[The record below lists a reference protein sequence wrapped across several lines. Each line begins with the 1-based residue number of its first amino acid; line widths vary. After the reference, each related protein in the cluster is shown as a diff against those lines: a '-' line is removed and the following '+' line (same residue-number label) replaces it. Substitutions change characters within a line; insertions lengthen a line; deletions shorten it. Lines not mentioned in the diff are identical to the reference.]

1 MSNERKPILA
11 IQDAVRHANAHSTI
25 NRLSKD
31 TVEQLSKLDPLQGS
45 FGGITLNHWNHEP
58 WFGRRSEVM
67 GSGPHRVN
75 MYDTDGF
82 AWRQWRFAT
91 LDEMID
97 FLCSCTQRV
106 YRVTGKDAQ
115 YWVREHYMEGF

>member
-1 MSNERKPILA
+1 MMDVQGKVDEMIRL
-11 IQDAVRHANAHSTI
+11 QDAVKHANH
-25 NRLSKD
+25 LSSYRKLSEY
-31 TVEQLSKLDPLQGS
+31 TVEELSKLDPIGV
-45 FGGITLNHWNHEP
+45 TLNHWNHEP
-58 WFGRRSEVM
+58 WFGKRSQVM
-67 GSGPHRVN
+67 GSGLHRVN

>member
-1 MSNERKPILA
+1 MDVDVQEKVVEMIRL
-11 IQDAVRHANAHSTI
+11 QDAVEHANARSTI
-25 NRLSKD
+25 KKLSEY
-31 TVEQLSKLDPLQGS
+31 TVEQLSKLDPI
-45 FGGITLNHWNHEP
+45 GIALNHWNHEP
-58 WFGRRSEVM
+58 WFGKRSQVM

-106 YRVTGKDAQ
+106 YRVTGKNAQ